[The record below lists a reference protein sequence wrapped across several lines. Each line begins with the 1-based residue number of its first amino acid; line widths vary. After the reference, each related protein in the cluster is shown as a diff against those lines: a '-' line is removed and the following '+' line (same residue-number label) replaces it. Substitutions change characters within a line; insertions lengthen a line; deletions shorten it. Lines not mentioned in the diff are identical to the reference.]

1 MDFLIMLMEYAKEHG
16 GDVNFSIV
24 IDPKLNSKENGG
36 IWINAYKMF
45 EGQKQPAKYT
55 QEFSLG
61 VYKREVERILEEQDG
76 KVKPSTIKKI
86 WQKKVFENYIKR
98 VEQALEKGA
107 MDAPD
112 EDEFDEG
119 ETESPDT
126 ETSEVSEEKQS

>member
-36 IWINAYKMF
+36 IWINAYKVF
-45 EGQKQPAKYT
+45 DGQKQPAKYT

-61 VYKREVERILEEQDG
+61 IYKAEVQRQLDELDG
-76 KVKPSTIKKI
+76 NTKPSFVKKLMER
-86 WQKKVFENYIKR
+86 QVFENYIKR

-107 MDAPD
+107 IDAPD

-119 ETESPDT
+119 ENESPDT